1 MVGKPDMHLVRTMAW
16 VLIAKGLPIIA
27 AARLGSARSVTGK
40 AGSRD
45 ARTDPIGLPRVLRRA
60 GTRGYAETV
69 GDPGP
74 GFSWSGRQRISGNRP
89 VGRCDRRTTAFAVV
103 SHVDFGQGS
112 NAITPETQAPAP
124 RRRGMKSMRIVV
136 HGQDAFGK
144 AVLERLLER
153 GENVVAVCCAP
164 DKAGRPEDPLKV
176 LAREKG
182 LPVHQPK
189 SWKTPEALELMQSFD
204 ADVCMM
210 AYVLLFVP
218 QPVLDAPRLGT
229 FQYHPSLLPAH
240 RGPSS
245 INWPI
250 AMGKTRTGLT
260 IFWPDEGL
268 DEGPVLLQK
277 TVEIGPDDTL
287 GDVYFKK
294 LFPLGVDAMMESLDL
309 VKAGVLLKHVQR
321 LEDGSYESWFKKDL
335 AELDWQKPAGE
346 VYNTIRA
353 ANPAPGAWT
362 MLAGV
367 KLDIY
372 DAARASAEGRPGEVV
387 AIDET
392 GFTIA
397 AGGGGV
403 LVKRVRAPGGQK
415 IAAIEWAKSVGLTLG
430 STCERAA
437 G

>member
-1 MVGKPDMHLVRTMAW
+1 
-16 VLIAKGLPIIA
+16 
-27 AARLGSARSVTGK
+27 
-40 AGSRD
+40 
-45 ARTDPIGLPRVLRRA
+45 
-60 GTRGYAETV
+60 
-69 GDPGP
+69 
-74 GFSWSGRQRISGNRP
+74 
-89 VGRCDRRTTAFAVV
+89 
-103 SHVDFGQGS
+103 
-112 NAITPETQAPAP
+112 
-124 RRRGMKSMRIVV
+124 MRIVV

-144 AVLERLLER
+144 AVLEKMLER

-164 DKAGRPEDPLKV
+164 DKAGKPEDPLKV
-176 LAREKG
+176 FARDKG

-189 SWKTPEALELMQSFD
+189 SWKTPEALELMKSFK

-268 DEGPVLLQK
+268 DEGPILLQK
-277 TVEIGPDDTL
+277 TVGIGPDETL

-294 LFPLGVDAMMESLDL
+294 LFPMGVDAMIESLEL
-309 VKAGVLLKHVQR
+309 VKAGVKLKHKQN
-321 LEDGSYESWFKKDL
+321 LADGSYESWFKKEL
-335 AELDWQKPAGE
+335 AGLDWSESVEA
-346 VYNTIRA
+346 VYNVIRA
-353 ANPAPGAWT
+353 ANPAPGAWS
-362 MLAGV
+362 MIKGV

-372 DAARASAEGRPGEVV
+372 DAARVAGSGAPGTILSIGPDGMTV
-387 AIDET
+387 A
-392 GFTIA
+392 A
-397 AGGGGV
+397 KGGAI
-403 LVKRVRAPGGQK
+403 LAKRVKAPEGKK
-415 IAAIEWAKSVGLTLG
+415 IAAAEWAGSAGVKVGDVFDKPQPKP
-430 STCERAA
+430 A